1 MKIKILTV
9 IILISCHFGF
19 SQNIDSIDSLI
30 TESIKLKVFPGA
42 QIYIKKNDFVY
53 NKSYGFHTYDSI
65 IKIENDH
72 LYDLASI
79 TKTIAGSLA
88 IMKLVEDYDFDI
100 NSPIKKYFKD
110 FKRSELGKSKIIDL
124 LSHTAG
130 WQPYINHPK
139 FLIKKNGNL
148 KKRFISDEKKS
159 NNMSLSKKL
168 YVKNSFYD
176 QIKKRIKK
184 TTLNKVGKYKY
195 SGLFFCLIPEL
206 VKSITGTDFE
216 NYLNNSFYKFL
227 NYKLTFNPYKNH
239 TLKKIVPTEIDQFFR
254 QELVHGNVHD
264 ETSALMGGI
273 SANSGLFSSAESLAN
288 LLFLLTLENSIL
300 INSNILK
307 NFTQN
312 QIKNDTLN
320 QRGLGFDKVR
330 FVSNGSKIYP
340 HHNLSKDSFGH
351 TGFTGTMYW
360 IDPENDLIFVL
371 LTNSVYPSR
380 EKNKLGDLKVREK
393 LLELIL

>member
-239 TLKKIVPTEIDQFFR
+239 NLKKIVPTEIDQFFR

-380 EKNKLGDLKVREK
+380 EKNKLGNLKVREK

>member
-110 FKRSELGKSKIIDL
+110 FKRSELGESKIIDL

-168 YVKNSFYD
+168 YVKNSFYN

-195 SGLFFCLIPEL
+195 S
-206 VKSITGTDFE
+206 
-216 NYLNNSFYKFL
+216 

-380 EKNKLGDLKVREK
+380 EKNKLVDLKVREK
-393 LLELIL
+393 LLEIIL

>member
-9 IILISCHFGF
+9 IILISCHFGI
-19 SQNIDSIDSLI
+19 SQNINSIDSLI
-30 TESIKLKVFPGA
+30 TKSIKLKVFPGA

-100 NSPIKKYFKD
+100 NSPIKTYFKD
-110 FKRSELGKSKIIDL
+110 FKRSELGESKIIDL

-159 NNMSLSKKL
+159 NSMSLSKKL

-206 VKSITGTDFE
+206 VKSITGTEFE

-300 INSNILK
+300 INPNILK

-360 IDPENDLIFVL
+360 IDAENDLIFVL

-380 EKNKLGDLKVREK
+380 ENNKLGDLKIREK
-393 LLELIL
+393 LLDLIL

>member
-130 WQPYINHPK
+130 WQPYINHSK

-380 EKNKLGDLKVREK
+380 EKNKLGNLKVREK

>member
-19 SQNIDSIDSLI
+19 SQNIYSIDSLI

-206 VKSITGTDFE
+206 VKNITGTDFE

-340 HHNLSKDSFGH
+340 HRNLSKDSFGH

-380 EKNKLGDLKVREK
+380 EKNKLGNLKVREK

>member
-19 SQNIDSIDSLI
+19 SQNIYSIDSLI

-130 WQPYINHPK
+130 WQPYINHSK

-380 EKNKLGDLKVREK
+380 EKNKLGNLKVREK

>member
-19 SQNIDSIDSLI
+19 SQNIYSIDSLI

-72 LYDLASI
+72 LYDLSSI

>member
-1 MKIKILTV
+1 MKIKILTF

-264 ETSALMGGI
+264 ETYALMGGI

-380 EKNKLGDLKVREK
+380 EKNKLGNLKVREK

>member
-19 SQNIDSIDSLI
+19 SQNIYSIDSLI

-380 EKNKLGDLKVREK
+380 EKNKLGNLKVREK

>member
-19 SQNIDSIDSLI
+19 SQNIYSIDSLI

-110 FKRSELGKSKIIDL
+110 FKRSELGESKIIDL

-254 QELVHGNVHD
+254 QELIHGNVHD

-300 INSNILK
+300 IKSNILK

-380 EKNKLGDLKVREK
+380 EKNKLGNLKVREK

>member
-380 EKNKLGDLKVREK
+380 EKNKLGNLKVREK

>member
-19 SQNIDSIDSLI
+19 SQNIYSIDSLI

-168 YVKNSFYD
+168 YVKNSFYN

-184 TTLNKVGKYKY
+184 TKLNKVGKYRY

-340 HHNLSKDSFGH
+340 HRNLSKDSFGH

-380 EKNKLGDLKVREK
+380 EKNKLGNLKVREK

>member
-1 MKIKILTV
+1 
-9 IILISCHFGF
+9 
-19 SQNIDSIDSLI
+19 
-30 TESIKLKVFPGA
+30 
-42 QIYIKKNDFVY
+42 
-53 NKSYGFHTYDSI
+53 
-65 IKIENDH
+65 
-72 LYDLASI
+72 
-79 TKTIAGSLA
+79 
-88 IMKLVEDYDFDI
+88 
-100 NSPIKKYFKD
+100 
-110 FKRSELGKSKIIDL
+110 
-124 LSHTAG
+124 
-130 WQPYINHPK
+130 
-139 FLIKKNGNL
+139 
-148 KKRFISDEKKS
+148 
-159 NNMSLSKKL
+159 MSLSKKL

-380 EKNKLGDLKVREK
+380 EKNKLGNLKVREN

>member
-19 SQNIDSIDSLI
+19 SQNIYSIDSLI

-72 LYDLASI
+72 LYDLASK

-380 EKNKLGDLKVREK
+380 EKNKLGNLKVREK

>member
-9 IILISCHFGF
+9 IILISCHFGI
-19 SQNIDSIDSLI
+19 SQNINSIDSLI
-30 TESIKLKVFPGA
+30 TKSIKLKVFPGA

-100 NSPIKKYFKD
+100 NSPIKTYFKD
-110 FKRSELGKSKIIDL
+110 FKRSELGESKIIDL

-139 FLIKKNGNL
+139 FLIKKDGNL

-300 INSNILK
+300 INPNILK

-360 IDPENDLIFVL
+360 IDAENDLIFVL

-380 EKNKLGDLKVREK
+380 ENNKLGDLKIREK
-393 LLELIL
+393 LLDLIL